1 MIKELL
7 QLGSVRVKRLNIG
20 PVPGRVSGS
29 VSIRQFFEEG
39 SVTKYYG
46 CRYAGA
52 AVEKAEQ
59 ELQPGDRIEILSGD
73 FETVTPRDGQPW
85 ECLNIRDFEKV
96 EQKY

>member
-1 MIKELL
+1 MIKKLL

-52 AVEKAEQ
+52 AVEKAAA
-59 ELQPGDRIEILSGD
+59 LMPGDLIEILDGG
-73 FETVTPRDGQPW
+73 FEEVTSRDGSTW
-85 ECLNIRDFEKV
+85 TCLNILDFEKV